1 MIGQRRIGCNWRNRA
16 SHLASSIAGF
26 AVGGG
31 RRERDHIE
39 GLALGSNPT
48 IAAKE
53 RTGMKRFLI
62 FATVAPPLGFVTA
75 FWVML
80 QIANWVAG
88 SPSTFD
94 FLQQMVLVPT
104 AYLVGLVPA
113 LLAAWFDHAPA
124 RRNFPHRIALTGLFG

>member
-1 MIGQRRIGCNWRNRA
+1 
-16 SHLASSIAGF
+16 
-26 AVGGG
+26 
-31 RRERDHIE
+31 
-39 GLALGSNPT
+39 
-48 IAAKE
+48 
-53 RTGMKRFLI
+53 MKRFLI

>member
-1 MIGQRRIGCNWRNRA
+1 
-16 SHLASSIAGF
+16 
-26 AVGGG
+26 
-31 RRERDHIE
+31 
-39 GLALGSNPT
+39 
-48 IAAKE
+48 
-53 RTGMKRFLI
+53 MKRFLI
-62 FATVAPPLGFVTA
+62 FATVAPRLGFVTA

-124 RRNFPHRIALTGLFG
+124 RRNFPHRIALTGLFGYAISYVPLVGALWLGFVHGPSVLLFGLVGAVPAAVCSWLANAQRGQPASA